1 MPNWGRLHR
10 AGTNS
15 NKHINAKCHMPR
27 SDKEG
32 WRTSVNASLIYFSW
46 VTAQVAYR
54 TSAHAS
60 SNLLQIRDLNFPAPN
75 ATWSIRS
82 DSAAVRKI
90 QAALHRVKHWPKYQ
104 QKQEAWVLWNSVQH
118 MSEGFLG
125 LHKTVAKEKIG
136 KADVRCLLT
145 PDETCPFLYP
155 FEMFNR
161 YVGADF

>member
-1 MPNWGRLHR
+1 
-10 AGTNS
+10 
-15 NKHINAKCHMPR
+15 
-27 SDKEG
+27 
-32 WRTSVNASLIYFSW
+32 
-46 VTAQVAYR
+46 
-54 TSAHAS
+54 
-60 SNLLQIRDLNFPAPN
+60 
-75 ATWSIRS
+75 
-82 DSAAVRKI
+82 
-90 QAALHRVKHWPKYQ
+90 
-104 QKQEAWVLWNSVQH
+104 

>member
-1 MPNWGRLHR
+1 
-10 AGTNS
+10 
-15 NKHINAKCHMPR
+15 MPR

-32 WRTSVNASLIYFSW
+32 WRTTVNTSLIYFSW
-46 VTAQVAYR
+46 VIVQEAYR

-60 SNLLQIRDLNFPAPN
+60 SNLLENTDLHFPSPSD
-75 ATWSIRS
+75 TQSIQS
-82 DSAAVRKI
+82 YSTAVRKI
-90 QAALHRVKHWPKYQ
+90 QTELHRVKLWPKYQ
-104 QKQEAWVLWNSVQH
+104 QKQEACVLWNSVQH

-125 LHKTVAKEKIG
+125 LHKTVEEKIG

>member
-1 MPNWGRLHR
+1 MPH
-10 AGTNS
+10 
-15 NKHINAKCHMPR
+15 AKIWQRGVRNISSYFTHLFFLGNCTRGLESSCPFYIWPAE
-27 SDKEG
+27 KESEISISQPK
-32 WRTSVNASLIYFSW
+32 THSK
-46 VTAQVAYR
+46 
-54 TSAHAS
+54 
-60 SNLLQIRDLNFPAPN
+60 
-75 ATWSIRS
+75 ATQS
-82 DSAAVRKI
+82 DSVAVRKKI
-90 QAALHRVKHWPKYQ
+90 LTELHRVKHWPKYQ

-125 LHKTVAKEKIG
+125 LHKTVVKEKIG